1 MKAIVE
7 GQNAGMSR
15 AIDKVLEVLGEWK
28 AAFGDDTSYKP
39 IVTIFNDLEKGGYY
53 IPEANLASASYMQK
67 VFLKLIKVSH
77 YAFSSIAS

>member
-1 MKAIVE
+1 MN
-7 GQNAGMSR
+7 GR
-15 AIDKVLEVLGEWK
+15 

-67 VFLKLIKVSH
+67 
-77 YAFSSIAS
+77 SIFKIN